1 MVKSARRKERKKEAK
16 KEIKE
21 DICIKEEK
29 RRKGG
34 SVAAVSVMCGG

>member
-29 RRKGG
+29 RRKG
-34 SVAAVSVMCGG
+34 ALLWLC

>member
-29 RRKGG
+29 RRKGKSG
-34 SVAAVSVMCGG
+34 AVDVGGDG